1 MTNNI
6 LTFTLGMFLG
16 IVFQHDIP
24 IIKDID
30 YQSIRN
36 HLIGIVQSYQKQEA
50 QP

>member
-1 MTNNI
+1 MKNLLPFI
-6 LTFTLGMFLG
+6 LGMFVGL
-16 IVFQHDIP
+16 VFQHDIP

-36 HLIGIVQSYQKQEA
+36 HLIGIVQSYQKQEE

>member
-1 MTNNI
+1 MKNSI
-6 LTFTLGMFLG
+6 IPFILGMFVGL
-16 IVFQHDIP
+16 VFQHDIP

-36 HLIGIVQSYQKQEA
+36 HLIGIVQSYQKQE

>member
-1 MTNNI
+1 MKSI
-6 LTFTLGMFLG
+6 IPFALGMFIGL
-16 IVFQHDIP
+16 VFKHDIP

-36 HLIGIVQSYQKQEA
+36 HLIGIAQSYQKQD

>member
-24 IIKDID
+24 IVKDID
-30 YQSIRN
+30 HQNIRS
-36 HLIGIVQSYQKQEA
+36 HLVGIFSSLAGE
-50 QP
+50 

>member
-1 MTNNI
+1 MKGI
-6 LTFTLGMFLG
+6 LPFFFGMFVGL
-16 IVFQHDIP
+16 VFQHDIP